1 MDPPDILGVDLSTAR
16 PTQLLGRAKSEW
28 LFSFLL
34 PVSCAKPP
42 SPYPAARVMSWA
54 LSFLSLCWHLL
65 FADPGGSWGDGVC
78 CHLAI
83 HHCQQCGR
91 LVALPDWT
99 LPCCPS
105 SESLVPS

>member
-16 PTQLLGRAKSEW
+16 PTQLPGRAKSEW

-34 PVSCAKPP
+34 PVSYTKPP

-54 LSFLSLCWHLL
+54 LSVSLLALAFCR
-65 FADPGGSWGDGVC
+65 PGGSWGDGVC

-83 HHCQQCGR
+83 HHCQQRGR